1 VENDETM
8 KSVTSA
14 IVECTAYEPR
24 GTVVGGAK
32 KRYRLKRTS
41 DDHGDICNRS
51 MEEMGERARTASLI
65 GSRHSS
71 MPFEVIN
78 THIHRS
84 SFTRERETLS
94 EVSVSDFPCGV
105 LETSFRVALGSTQE
119 NEVSSPLIFL
129 ITL

>member
-14 IVECTAYEPR
+14 IVKCMAYGSR
-24 GTVVGGAK
+24 GTVVGGVK
-32 KRYRLKRTS
+32 KIYRLENTS

-51 MEEMGERARTASLI
+51 IEESGESARTATLI

-84 SFTRERETLS
+84 SFTRERERLS

-105 LETSFRVALGSTQE
+105 L
-119 NEVSSPLIFL
+119 
-129 ITL
+129 